1 MKKSELDRRDFLKAV
16 GAATVAGMVGASPA
30 LAGRRATAARP
41 FARAAKLKTV
51 RYAMSGSLTPADLAD
66 PAFSNTQHDGRL
78 MTAVY
83 EQLTRYDESLQARPW
98 LAESWEP
105 NAKGDVWTFT
115 LRPGV
120 RFHNGDRL
128 TSADVVYSF
137 RRLLDPKT
145 KAPSASLLTF
155 IDPTGIKRVGDRKVR
170 FKLKQAI
177 ADFPLALITKS
188 SYITVAGATAD
199 DLKGEANGTGAFK
212 LQQFQPGED
221 PTIFVKNKSY
231 WQAGLPRADVLRL
244 VSIPES
250 AARIAALKRGQVD
263 IIENP
268 PGSEVAGLQGGNT
281 RVVFQVKGDMEL
293 VAMQID
299 QEPFDDNRVR
309 LAMKYALDRKQ
320 MTRLVAQ
327 GRGTVVNDIPIASF
341 LQYALPG
348 APRPHDIERAKAL
361 LKQAGYGDGLEVTL
375 SVSDVQA
382 RFIEW
387 ATAYKAMAA
396 SAGIDVKLNVTPA
409 DTYWDNV
416 WLKDPLF
423 VSAWIARPTDSMLGL
438 IFPSTASWNETHW
451 KRAEWDAKLAKARRT
466 LDTKQRTALYRSLQK
481 EVVDQGGY
489 LVAYMVST
497 ISAARRNVKGWRQSG
512 TFFENFTTI
521 DIT

>member
-1 MKKSELDRRDFLKAV
+1 MQDPDKGMDRRDFLAKTAAV
-16 GAATVAGMVGASPA
+16 GVVATGALSAAGPA
-30 LAGRRATAARP
+30 
-41 FARAAKLKTV
+41 FARTLAPSKLKTV
-51 RYAMSGSLTPADLAD
+51 RYAMSGGLTPADLAD

-98 LAESWEP
+98 LAERWDS
-105 NAKGDVWTFT
+105 NKKGDVWTFT
-115 LRPGV
+115 LRSGV
-120 RFHNGDRL
+120 RFHDGSPL
-128 TSADVVYSF
+128 TAKDVVYSF

-145 KAPSASLLTF
+145 KSPSAGLLSF
-155 IDPTGIKRVGDRKVR
+155 IDPTGIKAVGARRVS

-188 SYITVAGATAD
+188 SYIVKDGATSD
-199 DLKGEANGTGAFK
+199 ELKLEANGTGAFMLK
-212 LQQFQPGED
+212 EFQPGDD
-221 PTIFVKNKSY
+221 PTIFVRNKRY
-231 WQAGLPRADVLRL
+231 WGAGLPRADVLRL
-244 VSIPES
+244 VSISEP

-268 PGSEVAGLQGGNT
+268 PGSEVPGLQGGNT
-281 RVVFQVKGDMEL
+281 RVVVQVKGDMEL

-309 LAMKYALDRKQ
+309 DAMKYALDRQ
-320 MTRLVAQ
+320 RMARLVAQ
-327 GRGTVVNDIPIASF
+327 GRGTIVNDIPIASF

-348 APRPHDIERAKAL
+348 PARAHDIAKAKAL

-382 RFIEW
+382 RFVEW
-387 ATAYKAMAA
+387 ATVYKAMA
-396 SAGIDVKLNVTPA
+396 SPAGIDVKLNVTPA

-438 IFPSTASWNETHW
+438 IFPSTAAWNETHW
-451 KRAEWDAKLAKARRT
+451 KRPSWDTRLAKARRT
-466 LDTKQRTALYRSLQK
+466 LDVKARTGLYRQLQQ
-481 EVVDQGGY
+481 EIVNEGGY
-489 LVAYMVST
+489 LVAYMVNT
-497 ISAARRNVKGWRQSG
+497 VSATRRNVKGWRQSG
-512 TFFENFTTI
+512 TFFENFATI
-521 DIT
+521 DIA

>member
-1 MKKSELDRRDFLKAV
+1 MRSTDQGMDRRDFLAKTA
-16 GAATVAGMVGASPA
+16 VAGLAASGALAGARPA
-30 LAGRRATAARP
+30 LARTLAP
-41 FARAAKLKTV
+41 SKLKTV
-51 RYAMSGSLTPADLAD
+51 RYAMSGGLTPADIAD

-83 EQLTRYDESLQARPW
+83 EQLTRYDESLRARPW
-98 LAESWEP
+98 LAESWAA

-120 RFHNGDRL
+120 RFHDGSRL
-128 TSADVVYSF
+128 TARDVVYSF
-137 RRLLDPKT
+137 RRLLDPKL

-155 IDPTGIKRVGDRKVR
+155 IDRDGIKALDDRRVR
-170 FKLKQAI
+170 FRLKQPI

-188 SYITVAGATAD
+188 SYIIKEGSTSE
-199 DLKGEANGTGAFK
+199 DLKLQANGTGPFVLK
-212 LQQFQPGED
+212 QFQPGED
-221 PTIFVKNKSY
+221 PTIFVKNKRY
-231 WQAGLPRADVLRL
+231 WVPGLPRADVFRL
-244 VSIPES
+244 VSIPEP

-268 PGSEVAGLQGGNT
+268 PGSEVPGLQGGST
-281 RVVFQVKGDMEL
+281 KVVFQVKGDMEL

-299 QEPFDDNRVR
+299 QKPFDDNRVR
-309 LAMKYALDRKQ
+309 LAMKYALDRQ
-320 MTRLVAQ
+320 RMVRLVAQ
-327 GRGTVVNDIPIASF
+327 GRGTIVNDIPIASF

-348 APRPHDIERAKAL
+348 PARPHDVEKAKTL
-361 LKQAGYGDGLEVTL
+361 LRQAGYGDGLEVTL

-396 SAGIDVKLNVTPA
+396 QAGIDVKLNVTPA

-438 IFPSTASWNETHW
+438 IFPSNAAWNETHW
-451 KRAEWDAKLAKARRT
+451 RRPAWDAKLAKARRT
-466 LDTKQRTALYRSLQK
+466 LDVKLRTALYRQLQQ
-481 EVVDQGGY
+481 EIVDEGGY
-489 LVAYMVST
+489 LVAYMVNT
-497 ISAARRNVKGWRQSG
+497 ISATRKNVKGWKQSG
-512 TFFENFTTI
+512 TFFENFATI
-521 DIT
+521 DIS